1 MARRSTRKKVPDAE
15 YLLGYVDDNE
25 SMDCIMNKFKQLEEY
40 QQKVGREALTSEDCR
55 ELITNTSLGTVV
67 DIFRPRYDIDEDCSS
82 SSSDD
87 VNEGRHSVY
96 IDPVTQSYKTVQQA
110 LGEGQVVHSNVF
122 VGKFSNTF
130 EAVLINPPE
139 DLAKGL
145 KLKLKFLKNLIP
157 KGLIFLWSYKK
168 EIKEWVEVMEKFKFN
183 YVENLVWVKVDKT
196 ATQNVGGLETL
207 SDFSTDLLEKK
218 PSFPFASSH
227 LTLLM
232 FRKMSSGK
240 LELRHQRTCD
250 VVFDFEK
257 PKGYVYHMIE
267 TLLPEAGT
275 KLELW
280 AEDQSREGWI
290 HVVHTDD

>member
-1 MARRSTRKKVPDAE
+1 MARRSTRKKVPNAE

-25 SMDCIMNKFKQLEEY
+25 SMDCIMTKFKQLEDY
-40 QQKVGREALTSEDCR
+40 QKKVGRENLTTDDCR
-55 ELITNTSLGTVV
+55 ELINSTSLGTVV
-67 DIFRPRYDIDEDCSS
+67 NIFRPRYDIDDDYSS
-82 SSSDD
+82 SSSDE
-87 VNEGRHSVY
+87 VNEGRHSAY
-96 IDPVTQSYKTVQQA
+96 MDPVTQSYKTIQQT
-110 LGEGQVVHSNVF
+110 LGEGQVVHQSIYS
-122 VGKFSNTF
+122 GKFSNTF

-139 DLAKGL
+139 DLHKAL

-157 KGLIFLWSYKK
+157 KGLVFLWSAKR
-168 EIKEWVEVMEKFKFN
+168 EIKEWVEIMEKFKFN
-183 YVENLVWVKVDKT
+183 YVENLVWVKVDKN
-196 ATQNVGGLETL
+196 ATEKVGGLETL
-207 SDFSTDLLEKK
+207 TDFSTNLLEKQ
-218 PSFPFASSH
+218 PGFPFASSH

-232 FRKMSSGK
+232 FRKVSSGK

-257 PKGYVYHMIE
+257 PRGYVYHMIE

-290 HVVHTDD
+290 HVVHTDE